1 MRILLLL
8 LAAASGVAAP
18 RPAAALPAAAPQEP
32 PAISPRAEPRALV
45 LYAYT
50 LRHQAPAEALDLVR
64 PMLSAEG
71 TVRLQTSTA
80 TLQIRDSAEVTRRI
94 AAFLRSFDHPP
105 LTLDLEVMVV
115 RASSVAV
122 SPQPANSPEIPAELL
137 ERWRNLLRY
146 EHYQLMAKAQLEPK
160 EGEEVTYEMGAGYRV
175 SFRLGTLLANR
186 RIKLHNFR
194 LALAG
199 EGPEEELI
207 HTNLNPWLNQSA
219 SLGLARDE
227 SSRTAL
233 MVVVICRNPR
243 AEPVAAAP
251 DGDGKE
257 NR

>member
-1 MRILLLL
+1 MRILLLI
-8 LAAASGVAAP
+8 LAAVSGMAVPAPVSAAP
-18 RPAAALPAAAPQEP
+18 AAMQQ
-32 PAISPRAEPRALV
+32 PRATSPQVEARPPV

-50 LRHQAPAEALDLVR
+50 LRHQAPGEALDLVR

-71 TVRLQTSTA
+71 TVRLQASTA
-80 TLQIRDSAEVTRRI
+80 TLQVRDSAEVTRRI

-146 EHYQLMAKAQLEPK
+146 EHYQLMARAQLEPK

-199 EGPEEELI
+199 EGREDELI

-243 AEPVAAAP
+243 AEPLAAP
-251 DGDGKE
+251 PAGDGKE